1 MARRSPGVTL
11 VELLVV
17 LAVLGVMASMAG
29 LAWQPGRWDPVQD
42 SRAPL
47 AAARR
52 RALESGAAVQGTLT
66 VGGQG
71 VQGMAVPDG
80 RGIGAEGPG
89 GNPLPGGRVDGET
102 PPPQRQR
109 GRTAPGAPRPSR
121 GGG

>member
-52 RALESGAAVQGTLT
+52 RALESGAAGAGTLPPRGAGGAG
-66 VGGQG
+66 VG
-71 VQGMAVPDG
+71 VPDG
-80 RGIGAEGPG
+80 RGGRGEGGGGEPPPG
-89 GNPLPGGRVDGET
+89 GGVRGEKTPSVT
-102 PPPQRQR
+102 PP
-109 GRTAPGAPRPSR
+109 RPA
-121 GGG
+121 